1 MSPTELK
8 IHVLARLLADLRMPD
23 PEQKREMIE
32 RALKS
37 LVNYAMMR
45 RDMEQLDEA
54 MAQVEQIRIA
64 SKKVM

>member
-37 LVNYAMMR
+37 LINYAMMR

>member
-8 IHVLARLLADLRMPD
+8 IHVLARILADLRIPD
-23 PEQKREMIE
+23 PDQKRETIE

-45 RDMEQLDEA
+45 REIEQLGEA
-54 MAQVEQIRIA
+54 MAEVEQIRIA
-64 SKKVM
+64 SKKAI